1 MKIFNQNFVNQLVK
15 EGRKLQ
21 GKGLI
26 ENYYSIINVKIESV
40 EVYSLQKYDSFLK

>member
-21 GKGLI
+21 EKGLI
-26 ENYYSIINVKIESV
+26 ENYYTIINVKIEFI
-40 EVYSLQKYDSFLK
+40 EVYSLQKTDYLLR